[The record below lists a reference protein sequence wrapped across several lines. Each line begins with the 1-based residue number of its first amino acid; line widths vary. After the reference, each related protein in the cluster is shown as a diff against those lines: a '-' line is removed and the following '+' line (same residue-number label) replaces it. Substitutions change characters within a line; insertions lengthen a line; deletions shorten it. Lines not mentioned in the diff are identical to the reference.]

1 MPFFVHRVIRVNIS
15 TLCYAQKKRKK
26 SHTTKDENQKH
37 CGVRVGRKGK
47 REGGTARETRQK
59 RWEENL
65 LNGKGIWWLI
75 NNGIFLAPN
84 KAAKNA
90 FFRLNSYI
98 ESLQRT
104 HYQYRIKNPRTYECL
119 VHSYTRIFFYLFQ
132 LDLKL
137 KKEKLIQ
144 NKYIRRRLWWKRKKV
159 WERKKW
165 SFAASCAHIFTRC
178 PYKTR
183 EHIVKSVRVQHTWL
197 HLKMHSANGFC
208 LYKTFSEPHTNAL
221 WNKNIYQVCA
231 RAVKMRWA
239 YRSHV
244 MSGSYLWIHCYA
256 HVR

>member
-144 NKYIRRRLWWKRKKV
+144 NKYIRRRLWWKRKKC
-159 WERKKW
+159 EREKTEVLPHRART
-165 SFAASCAHIFTRC
+165 FLLDAHIKHVNILWKVFGYNIHGCIWKCIVRMDFVCTRHFRNHTQMLC
-178 PYKTR
+178 EIKIYIKCVR
-183 EHIVKSVRVQHTWL
+183 ERLKCVGHTVA
-197 HLKMHSANGFC
+197 M
-208 LYKTFSEPHTNAL
+208 
-221 WNKNIYQVCA
+221 
-231 RAVKMRWA
+231 
-239 YRSHV
+239 
-244 MSGSYLWIHCYA
+244 
-256 HVR
+256 